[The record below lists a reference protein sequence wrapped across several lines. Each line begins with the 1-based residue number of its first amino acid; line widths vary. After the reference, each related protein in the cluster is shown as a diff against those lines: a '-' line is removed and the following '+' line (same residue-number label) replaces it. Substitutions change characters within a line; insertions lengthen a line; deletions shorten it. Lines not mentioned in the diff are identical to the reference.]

1 MIKKLYKSSYD
12 VSVPQLEFNEG
23 QLELLYSHEASSRC
37 PSLSSSSFNAKEQ
50 LLAKGMSLEQYEQL
64 WAFFRGISQ
73 QLINNE
79 LRKRN
84 L

>member
-37 PSLSSSSFNAKEQ
+37 PSLGSSSFNVKEHLLARGMKVEEFEQ
-50 LLAKGMSLEQYEQL
+50 LK
-64 WAFFRGISQ
+64 AFFKGISQ